1 MMMLDKKRNKL
12 LVVSAALLLFL
23 GLIYAYSVLLA
34 PLKVEFGW
42 SVAQMTLVFA
52 LSICSFTLGSLAV
65 GPLVRAKKNAV
76 ALLAGAA
83 MLAVGFLGT
92 ALASGG
98 AALYMAYAAYGVA
111 ASFGIGWVYNVV
123 IPTVTS
129 WFPDKCGFAQGVCL
143 MGFGAGGF
151 VLGPVATQLYSAL
164 PWRGTLVGFAVV
176 FAALVAGG
184 AAVLKAPGDA
194 EAAELAALAAGAD
207 AGAGAGD
214 ADAAEVADDRFVSS
228 GQMLRTP
235 TFWLL
240 YAFLFMLGSIGMGIT
255 GIGRELP
262 LSLGAS
268 DLAAAVVIGF
278 VNVGSG
284 VGRLSCGIALD
295 KLGRHR
301 TMRIIGFGGTVAPV
315 VMIASLLSGSLAVQ
329 AVACLLTG
337 MSWGAA
343 VVTMPF
349 VSRTEW
355 GLANMAQNMAMV
367 NTYSIFASLVGS
379 FGAGMLYGACGSFLP
394 VLGIMTALGVAS
406 VLLANKLK

>member
-1 MMMLDKKRNKL
+1 MLDKKRNKL
-12 LVVSAALLLFL
+12 LVVSTALLLFL

-83 MLAVGFLGT
+83 MLAAGFLGT
-92 ALASGG
+92 AFASGG
-98 AALYMAYAAYGVA
+98 VALYMAYAAYGVA

-151 VLGPVATQLYSAL
+151 VLGPVATQLYSVL

-176 FAALVAGG
+176 FAALVAGS

-194 EAAELAALAAGAD
+194 EASELAALA

-406 VLLANKLK
+406 VLLANKLQ

>member
-1 MMMLDKKRNKL
+1 MLDKKRNKL
-12 LVVSAALLLFL
+12 LVVSTALLLFL

-83 MLAVGFLGT
+83 MLAAGFLGT
-92 ALASGG
+92 AFASGG
-98 AALYMAYAAYGVA
+98 VALYMAYAAYGVA

-151 VLGPVATQLYSAL
+151 VLGPVATQLYSVL

-194 EAAELAALAAGAD
+194 EASELAALA

>member
-1 MMMLDKKRNKL
+1 MLDKKRNKL
-12 LVVSAALLLFL
+12 LAVSTALLLFL

-65 GPLVRAKKNAV
+65 GPLVRAKKNVA

-83 MLAVGFLGT
+83 MLAAGFLGT
-92 ALASGG
+92 AFASGG

-151 VLGPVATQLYSAL
+151 VLGPVATQLYSVL

-176 FAALVAGG
+176 FAALVAGS
-184 AAVLKAPGDA
+184 AAVLKDPGDA
-194 EAAELAALAAGAD
+194 EASELAALA
-207 AGAGAGD
+207 AGAGD

-394 VLGIMTALGVAS
+394 VLGIMTVLGVAS

>member
-1 MMMLDKKRNKL
+1 MLDKKRNKL
-12 LVVSAALLLFL
+12 LVVSTALLLFL

-83 MLAVGFLGT
+83 MLAAGFLGT

-151 VLGPVATQLYSAL
+151 VLGPVATQLYSVL

-194 EAAELAALAAGAD
+194 EASELAALAAGAD
-207 AGAGAGD
+207 TGAGAGD

-240 YAFLFMLGSIGMGIT
+240 YTFLFMLGSIGMGIT

-268 DLAAAVVIGF
+268 DLAAAVIIGF

>member
-1 MMMLDKKRNKL
+1 MMLDKKRNKL
-12 LVVSAALLLFL
+12 LVVSTALLLFL

-83 MLAVGFLGT
+83 MLAAGFLGT
-92 ALASGG
+92 AFASGG

-151 VLGPVATQLYSAL
+151 VLGPVATQLYSVL

-176 FAALVAGG
+176 FAALVAGS

-194 EAAELAALAAGAD
+194 EASELAALA
-207 AGAGAGD
+207 AGAGD

-240 YAFLFMLGSIGMGIT
+240 YTFLFMLGSIGMGIT

-355 GLANMAQNMAMV
+355 GLANMAQNMAVV

-394 VLGIMTALGVAS
+394 VLGIMTVLGVAS

>member
-12 LVVSAALLLFL
+12 LVVSTALLLFL

-92 ALASGG
+92 AFASGG

-151 VLGPVATQLYSAL
+151 VLGPVATQLYSVL

-176 FAALVAGG
+176 FAALVAGS

-194 EAAELAALAAGAD
+194 EASELAALAAGA
-207 AGAGAGD
+207 GD
-214 ADAAEVADDRFVSS
+214 PGAAEVADDRFVSS

-367 NTYSIFASLVGS
+367 NTYSIFASLAGS

>member
-1 MMMLDKKRNKL
+1 MLDKKRNKL
-12 LVVSAALLLFL
+12 LVVSTALLLFL

-92 ALASGG
+92 AFASGG
-98 AALYMAYAAYGVA
+98 AALYMAYAAYSVA

-151 VLGPVATQLYSAL
+151 VLGPVATQLYSVL

-176 FAALVAGG
+176 FAALVAGS

-194 EAAELAALAAGAD
+194 EASELAALAAGAD
-207 AGAGAGD
+207 AGD
-214 ADAAEVADDRFVSS
+214 AEVADDRFVSS

-240 YAFLFMLGSIGMGIT
+240 YTFLFMLGSIGMGIT

-355 GLANMAQNMAMV
+355 GQANMAQNMAMV

-394 VLGIMTALGVAS
+394 VLGIMTVLGVAS

>member
-1 MMMLDKKRNKL
+1 MMLDKKRNKL
-12 LVVSAALLLFL
+12 LVVSTALLLFL

-42 SVAQMTLVFA
+42 SVAKMTLVFA

-83 MLAVGFLGT
+83 MLAAGFLGT
-92 ALASGG
+92 AAASGT
-98 AALYMAYAAYGVA
+98 AALFMAYAAYGVV

-123 IPTVTS
+123 IPMVTS

-151 VLGPVATQLYSAL
+151 VLGPVATQLYSVL
-164 PWRGTLVGFAVV
+164 PWRATLVGLAVV
-176 FAALVAGG
+176 FAALVAGS
-184 AAVLKAPGDA
+184 AAALKSPGDV
-194 EAAELAALAAGAD
+194 EAAELAARAAGASD
-207 AGAGAGD
+207 VGAEA
-214 ADAAEVADDRFVSS
+214 ADNRFVST
-228 GQMLRTP
+228 GQMLRTT

-295 KLGRHR
+295 KLGRGR
-301 TMRIIGFGGTVAPV
+301 TMRIIGFGGTAATV

-329 AVACLLTG
+329 AAACLLTG

-355 GLANMAQNMAMV
+355 GQANMAQNMAMV

-394 VLGIMTALGVAS
+394 VLGIMAALGVAS
-406 VLLANKLK
+406 VLLANILK

>member
-1 MMMLDKKRNKL
+1 MLDKKRNKL
-12 LVVSAALLLFL
+12 LVVSTALLLFL

-151 VLGPVATQLYSAL
+151 VLGPVATQLYSVL

-194 EAAELAALAAGAD
+194 EASELAALAAGAD
-207 AGAGAGD
+207 AGADTGD

>member
-12 LVVSAALLLFL
+12 LVVSTALLLFL

-83 MLAVGFLGT
+83 MLAAGFLGT
-92 ALASGG
+92 AFASGG
-98 AALYMAYAAYGVA
+98 VALYMAYAAYGVA

-129 WFPDKCGFAQGVCL
+129 WFPDKYGFAQGVCL

-151 VLGPVATQLYSAL
+151 VLGPVATQLYSVL

-176 FAALVAGG
+176 FAALVAGS

-194 EAAELAALAAGAD
+194 EASELAALA

-329 AVACLLTG
+329 AVACLVTG

>member
-1 MMMLDKKRNKL
+1 MLDKKRNGL
-12 LVVSAALLLFL
+12 LAVSTALLLFL

-34 PLKVEFGW
+34 PLKIEFGW

-65 GPLVRAKKNAV
+65 GPLVRAKKNTV
-76 ALLAGAA
+76 ALVAGAA
-83 MLAVGFLGT
+83 MLAAGFLGT
-92 ALASGG
+92 ALASG
-98 AALYMAYAAYGVA
+98 ASALYAAYASYGIV

-129 WFPDKCGFAQGVCL
+129 WFPDRCGFAQGVCL

-151 VLGPVATQLYSAL
+151 VLGPLAAQLYSLL
-164 PWRGTLVGFAVV
+164 PWRATLMGFVV
-176 FAALVAGG
+176 IFATLVAGS
-184 AAVLKAPGDA
+184 ALALKAPTDD
-194 EAAELAALAAGAD
+194 EASRLAARAAGA
-207 AGAGAGD
+207 GE
-214 ADAAEVADDRFVSS
+214 AASDVSDDRFVSS
-228 GQMLRTP
+228 SKMLRTP

-295 KLGRHR
+295 RLGRHK
-301 TMRIIGFGGTVAPV
+301 TMRIIGCGGTVAPL

-355 GLANMAQNMAMV
+355 GQANMAQNMAVV

-379 FGAGMLYGACGSFLP
+379 FGAGMLYGACASLLP

-406 VLLANKLK
+406 VLLASKLQ

>member
-1 MMMLDKKRNKL
+1 MLDKKRNKL
-12 LVVSAALLLFL
+12 LVVSTALLLFL

-83 MLAVGFLGT
+83 MLAAGFLGT
-92 ALASGG
+92 AFASGG
-98 AALYMAYAAYGVA
+98 VALYMAYAAYGVA

-151 VLGPVATQLYSAL
+151 VLGPVATQLYSVL

-176 FAALVAGG
+176 FAALVAGS
-184 AAVLKAPGDA
+184 AAVLKAPRDA
-194 EAAELAALAAGAD
+194 EAAELAALAAGAGD
-207 AGAGAGD
+207 ASD

-367 NTYSIFASLVGS
+367 NTYSIFASFVGS
-379 FGAGMLYGACGSFLP
+379 FGAGMLYGVCGSFLP
-394 VLGIMTALGVAS
+394 VLGIMTVLGVAS

>member
-1 MMMLDKKRNKL
+1 MLDKKRNKL
-12 LVVSAALLLFL
+12 LVVSTALLLFL

-83 MLAVGFLGT
+83 MLAAGFLGT
-92 ALASGG
+92 AFASGG

-151 VLGPVATQLYSAL
+151 VLGPVATQLYSVL

-176 FAALVAGG
+176 FAALVAGS

-207 AGAGAGD
+207 TGD

>member
-1 MMMLDKKRNKL
+1 MLDKKRNKL
-12 LVVSAALLLFL
+12 LVVSTALLLFL

-65 GPLVRAKKNAV
+65 GPLVRAKKNAA

-83 MLAVGFLGT
+83 MLATGFLGT

-98 AALYMAYAAYGVA
+98 AALYMAYAAYGVV

-151 VLGPVATQLYSAL
+151 VLGPVATQLYSVL

-176 FAALVAGG
+176 FAALVAGS

-194 EAAELAALAAGAD
+194 EATELAALAAGA
-207 AGAGAGD
+207 GAGD
-214 ADAAEVADDRFVSS
+214 AGAAEVADDRFVSS

-301 TMRIIGFGGTVAPV
+301 TMRIIGFGGTVAPA

>member
-1 MMMLDKKRNKL
+1 MLDKKRNKL
-12 LVVSAALLLFL
+12 LVVSTALLLFL

-65 GPLVRAKKNAV
+65 GPLVREKKNAV

-83 MLAVGFLGT
+83 MLAAGFLGT
-92 ALASGG
+92 AFASGG
-98 AALYMAYAAYGVA
+98 VALYMAYAAYGVA

-151 VLGPVATQLYSAL
+151 VLGPVATQLYSVL

-176 FAALVAGG
+176 FAALVAGS
-184 AAVLKAPGDA
+184 AVVLKAPGDA

-207 AGAGAGD
+207 TGD

-394 VLGIMTALGVAS
+394 VLGIMTALGVVS

>member
-12 LVVSAALLLFL
+12 LVVSTALLLFL

-83 MLAVGFLGT
+83 MLAAGFLGT

-151 VLGPVATQLYSAL
+151 VLGPVATQLYSVL

-176 FAALVAGG
+176 FAALVAGS

-194 EAAELAALAAGAD
+194 EASELAALAV
-207 AGAGAGD
+207 GAGD
-214 ADAAEVADDRFVSS
+214 AGAAEVADDRFVSS

-301 TMRIIGFGGTVAPV
+301 TMRIIGFGGTVAPA

>member
-1 MMMLDKKRNKL
+1 MLDKKRNKL
-12 LVVSAALLLFL
+12 LVVSTALLLFL

-83 MLAVGFLGT
+83 MLAAGFLGT
-92 ALASGG
+92 AFASGG

-151 VLGPVATQLYSAL
+151 VLGPVATQLYSVL

-176 FAALVAGG
+176 FAALVAGS

-207 AGAGAGD
+207 TGD

-240 YAFLFMLGSIGMGIT
+240 YTFLFMLGSIGMGIT

>member
-1 MMMLDKKRNKL
+1 MLDKKRNKL
-12 LVVSAALLLFL
+12 LVVSTALLLFL

-83 MLAVGFLGT
+83 MLAAGFLGT
-92 ALASGG
+92 AFASGG
-98 AALYMAYAAYGVA
+98 VALYMAYAAYGVA

-151 VLGPVATQLYSAL
+151 VLGPVATQLYSVL

-176 FAALVAGG
+176 FAALVAGS

-194 EAAELAALAAGAD
+194 EAAELAALAAGAGD
-207 AGAGAGD
+207 ASD

-367 NTYSIFASLVGS
+367 NTYSIFASFVGS
-379 FGAGMLYGACGSFLP
+379 FGAGMLYGVCGSFLP
-394 VLGIMTALGVAS
+394 VLGIMTVLGVAS

>member
-1 MMMLDKKRNKL
+1 MLDKKRNKL
-12 LVVSAALLLFL
+12 LVVSTALLLFL

-65 GPLVRAKKNAV
+65 GPLVRANKNAA

-83 MLAVGFLGT
+83 MLAAGFLGT
-92 ALASGG
+92 AAASGT
-98 AALYMAYAAYGVA
+98 AALYMAYAAYGVV

-123 IPTVTS
+123 IPMVTS

-151 VLGPVATQLYSAL
+151 ILGPVATQLYSVL
-164 PWRGTLVGFAVV
+164 PWRETLVGFAAV
-176 FAALVAGG
+176 FAALVAGS

-194 EAAELAALAAGAD
+194 EATELAALAAS
-207 AGAGAGD
+207 AGD
-214 ADAAEVADDRFVSS
+214 AGAEVADDRFVST

-295 KLGRHR
+295 RLGRGR
-301 TMRIIGFGGTVAPV
+301 TMRIIGFGGTAATV

-355 GLANMAQNMAMV
+355 GQANMAQNMAMV
-367 NTYSIFASLVGS
+367 NTYSIFASLAGS
-379 FGAGMLYGACGSFLP
+379 FGAGILYGACGSFLP

>member
-1 MMMLDKKRNKL
+1 MLDKKRNKL
-12 LVVSAALLLFL
+12 LVVSTALLLFL

-83 MLAVGFLGT
+83 MLAAGFLGT
-92 ALASGG
+92 AFASGG
-98 AALYMAYAAYGVA
+98 VALYMAYAAYGVA

-151 VLGPVATQLYSAL
+151 VLGPVATQLYSVL

-176 FAALVAGG
+176 FAALVVGS

-194 EAAELAALAAGAD
+194 EASELAALA

-240 YAFLFMLGSIGMGIT
+240 YTFLFMLGSIGMGIT

-301 TMRIIGFGGTVAPV
+301 TMRIIGFGGAVAPV

-379 FGAGMLYGACGSFLP
+379 FGAGMLYGVCGSFLP

>member
-1 MMMLDKKRNKL
+1 MLEKKRNKL
-12 LVVSAALLLFL
+12 LVVSTALLLFL

-92 ALASGG
+92 AFASGG

-151 VLGPVATQLYSAL
+151 VLGPVATQLYSVL

-176 FAALVAGG
+176 FAALVAGS
-184 AAVLKAPGDA
+184 AAVLKAPGDV
-194 EAAELAALAAGAD
+194 EASELAALA

-301 TMRIIGFGGTVAPV
+301 TMRIIGFGGTVAPA

-355 GLANMAQNMAMV
+355 GQANMAQNMAMV

>member
-1 MMMLDKKRNKL
+1 MLDKKRNKL
-12 LVVSAALLLFL
+12 LVVSTALLLFL

-83 MLAVGFLGT
+83 MLAAGFLGT

-151 VLGPVATQLYSAL
+151 VLGPVATQLYSVL

-176 FAALVAGG
+176 FAALVAGS

-194 EAAELAALAAGAD
+194 EASELAALA
-207 AGAGAGD
+207 AGAGD

-329 AVACLLTG
+329 AVACLVTG

-394 VLGIMTALGVAS
+394 VLGIMTVLGVAS

>member
-1 MMMLDKKRNKL
+1 MLDKKRNKL
-12 LVVSAALLLFL
+12 LVVSTALLLFL

-92 ALASGG
+92 AFASGG

-151 VLGPVATQLYSAL
+151 VLGPVATQLYSVL

-176 FAALVAGG
+176 FAALVAGS

-194 EAAELAALAAGAD
+194 EASELAALAAGAD
-207 AGAGAGD
+207 AGA

-301 TMRIIGFGGTVAPV
+301 TMRIIGFGGTVAPI
-315 VMIASLLSGSLAVQ
+315 VMIASLLSGSLAIQ

-379 FGAGMLYGACGSFLP
+379 FGAGMLYGVCGSFLP

>member
-1 MMMLDKKRNKL
+1 MLDKKRNGL
-12 LVVSAALLLFL
+12 LAVSTALMLFL

-34 PLKVEFGW
+34 PLKIEFGW

-65 GPLVRAKKNAV
+65 GPLVRAKKNTV
-76 ALLAGAA
+76 ALVAGAA
-83 MLAVGFLGT
+83 MLAAGFLGT
-92 ALASGG
+92 ALASG
-98 AALYMAYAAYGVA
+98 ASALYAAYASYGIA

-129 WFPDKCGFAQGVCL
+129 WFPDRCGFAQGVCL

-151 VLGPVATQLYSAL
+151 VLGPLAAQLYSLL
-164 PWRGTLVGFAVV
+164 PWRATLMGFVV
-176 FAALVAGG
+176 IFATLVAGS
-184 AAVLKAPGDA
+184 ALALKAPTDD
-194 EAAELAALAAGAD
+194 EASRLAARAAGA
-207 AGAGAGD
+207 GE
-214 ADAAEVADDRFVSS
+214 AASDVSDDRFVSS
-228 GQMLRTP
+228 SKMLRTP

-295 KLGRHR
+295 RLGRHK
-301 TMRIIGFGGTVAPV
+301 TMRIIGCGGTVAPL

-355 GLANMAQNMAMV
+355 GQANMAQNMAVV

-379 FGAGMLYGACGSFLP
+379 FGAGMLYGACASLLP

-406 VLLANKLK
+406 VLLASKLQ

>member
-12 LVVSAALLLFL
+12 LVVSTALLLFL

-83 MLAVGFLGT
+83 MLAAGFLGT

-129 WFPDKCGFAQGVCL
+129 WFPDRCGFAQGVCL

-151 VLGPVATQLYSAL
+151 VLGPVATQLYSVL

-194 EAAELAALAAGAD
+194 EASELAALA

-240 YAFLFMLGSIGMGIT
+240 YTFLFMLGSIGMGIT

-315 VMIASLLSGSLAVQ
+315 VMIVSLLSGSLAVQ

-379 FGAGMLYGACGSFLP
+379 FGAGMLYGVCGSFLP

>member
-1 MMMLDKKRNKL
+1 MLDKKRNKL
-12 LVVSAALLLFL
+12 LVVSTALLLFL

-83 MLAVGFLGT
+83 MLAAGFLGT

-151 VLGPVATQLYSAL
+151 VLGPVATQLYSVL
-164 PWRGTLVGFAVV
+164 PWRGTLVWFAVV

-379 FGAGMLYGACGSFLP
+379 FGAGMLYGVCGSFLP
-394 VLGIMTALGVAS
+394 VLGIMTVLGVVS

>member
-1 MMMLDKKRNKL
+1 MLEKKRNKL
-12 LVVSAALLLFL
+12 LVVSTALLLFL

-83 MLAVGFLGT
+83 MLAAGFLGT

-151 VLGPVATQLYSAL
+151 VLGPVATQLYSVL

-176 FAALVAGG
+176 FAALVAGS

-194 EAAELAALAAGAD
+194 EASELAALAV
-207 AGAGAGD
+207 GAGD
-214 ADAAEVADDRFVSS
+214 AGAEAADDRFVST

-329 AVACLLTG
+329 AVACLVTG

-394 VLGIMTALGVAS
+394 VLGIMAVLGVAS

>member
-1 MMMLDKKRNKL
+1 MLDKKRNKL
-12 LVVSAALLLFL
+12 LVVSTALLLFL

-83 MLAVGFLGT
+83 MLAAGFLGT
-92 ALASGG
+92 AFASGG
-98 AALYMAYAAYGVA
+98 VALYMAYAAYGVA

-151 VLGPVATQLYSAL
+151 VLGPVATQLYSVL

-194 EAAELAALAAGAD
+194 EASELAALAAG

-214 ADAAEVADDRFVSS
+214 ADAAEIADDRFVSS

-240 YAFLFMLGSIGMGIT
+240 YTFLFMLGSIGMGIT

-379 FGAGMLYGACGSFLP
+379 FGAGMLYGVCGSFLP
-394 VLGIMTALGVAS
+394 VLGIMTALGVVS

>member
-1 MMMLDKKRNKL
+1 MLDKKRNKL
-12 LVVSAALLLFL
+12 LVVSTALLLFL

-92 ALASGG
+92 AFASGG

-151 VLGPVATQLYSAL
+151 VLGPVATQLYSVL

-194 EAAELAALAAGAD
+194 EASELAALA

>member
-12 LVVSAALLLFL
+12 LVVSTALLLFL

-83 MLAVGFLGT
+83 MLAAGFLGT
-92 ALASGG
+92 AFASGG
-98 AALYMAYAAYGVA
+98 VALYMAYAAYGVA

-129 WFPDKCGFAQGVCL
+129 WFPDKYGFAQGVCL

-151 VLGPVATQLYSAL
+151 VLGPVATQLYSVL

-176 FAALVAGG
+176 FAALVAGS

-194 EAAELAALAAGAD
+194 EAAELAALAAGAGD
-207 AGAGAGD
+207 ASD

-240 YAFLFMLGSIGMGIT
+240 YTFLFMLGSIGMGIT

>member
-1 MMMLDKKRNKL
+1 MLDKKRNKL
-12 LVVSAALLLFL
+12 LVVSTALLLFL

-83 MLAVGFLGT
+83 MLAAGFLGT

-151 VLGPVATQLYSAL
+151 VLGPVATQLYSVL

-176 FAALVAGG
+176 FAALVAGS

-194 EAAELAALAAGAD
+194 EASELAALAAGAGD
-207 AGAGAGD
+207 AG
-214 ADAAEVADDRFVSS
+214 AAEVADDRFVSS

-301 TMRIIGFGGTVAPV
+301 TMRIIGFGGTVATV

-367 NTYSIFASLVGS
+367 NTYSIFASLAGS

>member
-12 LVVSAALLLFL
+12 LVVSTALLLFL

-83 MLAVGFLGT
+83 MLAAGFLGT
-92 ALASGG
+92 AFASGG
-98 AALYMAYAAYGVA
+98 VALYMAYAAYGVA

-151 VLGPVATQLYSAL
+151 VLGPVATQLYSVL

-176 FAALVAGG
+176 FAALVAGS

-207 AGAGAGD
+207 TGD

>member
-12 LVVSAALLLFL
+12 LVVSTALLLFL

-83 MLAVGFLGT
+83 MLAAGFLGT

-151 VLGPVATQLYSAL
+151 VLGPVATQLYSVL

-176 FAALVAGG
+176 FAALVAGS

-194 EAAELAALAAGAD
+194 EASELAVLA

-214 ADAAEVADDRFVSS
+214 AGAAEVADDRFVSS

-301 TMRIIGFGGTVAPV
+301 TMRIIGFGGTVAAA

>member
-1 MMMLDKKRNKL
+1 MMMLDKKRNIL
-12 LVVSAALLLFL
+12 LVVSTALLLFL

-83 MLAVGFLGT
+83 MLAAGFLGT

-151 VLGPVATQLYSAL
+151 VLGPVAMQLYSVL

-176 FAALVAGG
+176 FAALVAGS

-194 EAAELAALAAGAD
+194 EASELAALAAGAGD
-207 AGAGAGD
+207 AG
-214 ADAAEVADDRFVSS
+214 AAEVADNRFVSS

-301 TMRIIGFGGTVAPV
+301 TMRIIGFGGTVAPA

>member
-1 MMMLDKKRNKL
+1 MMLDKKRNKL
-12 LVVSAALLLFL
+12 LVVSTALLLFL

-65 GPLVRAKKNAV
+65 GPLVRAKKNAA

-83 MLAVGFLGT
+83 MLTVGFLGT
-92 ALASGG
+92 AAASGT
-98 AALYMAYAAYGVA
+98 AALYMAYAAYGVV

-123 IPTVTS
+123 IPMVTS

-151 VLGPVATQLYSAL
+151 VLGPVATQLYSVL
-164 PWRGTLVGFAVV
+164 PWRAALVGLAVV
-176 FAALVAGG
+176 FAALVAGS
-184 AAVLKAPGDA
+184 AAALKSPGDA
-194 EAAELAALAAGAD
+194 EAAELAA
-207 AGAGAGD
+207 GAGD
-214 ADAAEVADDRFVSS
+214 ASTEVADDRFVST
-228 GQMLRTP
+228 GQMLRTT

-284 VGRLSCGIALD
+284 VGRLS
-295 KLGRHR
+295 
-301 TMRIIGFGGTVAPV
+301 
-315 VMIASLLSGSLAVQ
+315 
-329 AVACLLTG
+329 
-337 MSWGAA
+337 
-343 VVTMPF
+343 
-349 VSRTEW
+349 
-355 GLANMAQNMAMV
+355 
-367 NTYSIFASLVGS
+367 
-379 FGAGMLYGACGSFLP
+379 
-394 VLGIMTALGVAS
+394 
-406 VLLANKLK
+406 

>member
-1 MMMLDKKRNKL
+1 MLDKKRNKL
-12 LVVSAALLLFL
+12 LVVSTALLLFL

-83 MLAVGFLGT
+83 MLAAGFLGT
-92 ALASGG
+92 AAASGPS
-98 AALYMAYAAYGVA
+98 ALYMAYVAYGVV

-123 IPTVTS
+123 IPMVTS

-151 VLGPVATQLYSAL
+151 VLGPVATQLYSVL
-164 PWRGTLVGFAVV
+164 PWRAALVGLAVV
-176 FAALVAGG
+176 FAALVAGS
-184 AAVLKAPGDA
+184 AAALKSPGDA
-194 EAAELAALAAGAD
+194 EAAELAALAAGAGD
-207 AGAGAGD
+207 AG
-214 ADAAEVADDRFVSS
+214 AEVADDRFVST
-228 GQMLRTP
+228 GQMLRTT

-255 GIGRELP
+255 GIGCELP

-295 KLGRHR
+295 KLGRGR
-301 TMRIIGFGGTVAPV
+301 TMRIIGFGGTAATV

-329 AVACLLTG
+329 AAACLLTG

-355 GLANMAQNMAMV
+355 GQANMAQNMAMV
-367 NTYSIFASLVGS
+367 NTYSIFASLAGS
-379 FGAGMLYGACGSFLP
+379 FGAGMLYGVCGSFLP

-406 VLLANKLK
+406 VLLADKLK

>member
-1 MMMLDKKRNKL
+1 MLDKKRNKL
-12 LVVSAALLLFL
+12 LVVSTALLLFL

-83 MLAVGFLGT
+83 MLAAGFLGT
-92 ALASGG
+92 AFASGG

-151 VLGPVATQLYSAL
+151 VLGPVATQLYSVL
-164 PWRGTLVGFAVV
+164 PWRGTLVGFAAV
-176 FAALVAGG
+176 FAALVAGS

-194 EAAELAALAAGAD
+194 EASELAALA

-315 VMIASLLSGSLAVQ
+315 VMIASLLSGILAVQ

-394 VLGIMTALGVAS
+394 VLGIMTVLGVAS

>member
-1 MMMLDKKRNKL
+1 MLDKKRNKL
-12 LVVSAALLLFL
+12 LVVSTALLLFL

-92 ALASGG
+92 AFASGG
-98 AALYMAYAAYGVA
+98 AALYVAYAAYGVV

-151 VLGPVATQLYSAL
+151 VLGPVATQLYSVL

-194 EAAELAALAAGAD
+194 EASELAALAAGAGA
-207 AGAGAGD
+207 AGAEAVG
-214 ADAAEVADDRFVSS
+214 AEVADDRFVSS

-301 TMRIIGFGGTVAPV
+301 TMRIIGFGGTVAPA

>member
-1 MMMLDKKRNKL
+1 MLDKKRNKL
-12 LVVSAALLLFL
+12 LVVSTALLLFL

-83 MLAVGFLGT
+83 MLAAGFLGT

-98 AALYMAYAAYGVA
+98 AALYMAYAAYGIA

-151 VLGPVATQLYSAL
+151 VLGPVATQLYSVL

-176 FAALVAGG
+176 FAALVAGS

-194 EAAELAALAAGAD
+194 EAAELAALAAGAGD
-207 AGAGAGD
+207 AG
-214 ADAAEVADDRFVSS
+214 AAEVADDRFVSS

-301 TMRIIGFGGTVAPV
+301 TMRIIGFGGTVATV

>member
-1 MMMLDKKRNKL
+1 MLDKKRNKL
-12 LVVSAALLLFL
+12 LVVSTALLLFL

-83 MLAVGFLGT
+83 MLAAGFLGT
-92 ALASGG
+92 AFASGG
-98 AALYMAYAAYGVA
+98 VALYMAYAAYGVA

-151 VLGPVATQLYSAL
+151 VLGPVATQLYSVL

-194 EAAELAALAAGAD
+194 EASELAALA

-355 GLANMAQNMAMV
+355 GQANMAQNMAMV

-379 FGAGMLYGACGSFLP
+379 FGAGILYGACGSFLP
-394 VLGIMTALGVAS
+394 VLGIMAALGVAS